1 MFARFIEIET
11 SAIDYEINNQKEAAK
26 EFSRERERDRF
37 SPRTWILSLSLSVL
51 FCCSMKRV
59 RGKNMQRARERV
71 FNKCE

>member
-37 SPRTWILSLSLSVL
+37 SPRTWILSLSLCSVL
-51 FCCSMKRV
+51 LFNETSK
-59 RGKNMQRARERV
+59 GKKMQSERESIQ
-71 FNKCE
+71 

>member
-37 SPRTWILSLSLSVL
+37 SPRTWILSLSLSL
-51 FCCSMKRV
+51 FCSV
-59 RGKNMQRARERV
+59 VQ
-71 FNKCE
+71 